1 MNVSILVVSL
11 VAAATAV
18 VVLLVL
24 WQLLTARAAAQSTAT
39 EERARSS
46 ELVVQ
51 LAQAQGDLAQARA
64 EAAAARATVTALQ
77 ERGAQLLAQLEDER
91 KRNDELAAAA
101 AAAQAESAQ
110 ARTQL
115 ASEREAFGRE
125 RAGIEQKMLGQFQ
138 SLAQQA
144 LGDAST
150 AFLNLAVTKLGK
162 EHETLNGNLA
172 TRVAE
177 MKGIVSPI
185 FEEFS
190 KFGQAVSALQK
201 DSSENLGKIKTELES
216 VARLQTSLQDAVRTT
231 NDATGQLRNALQNP
245 RIAGNWGEI
254 SLDRIVEIAGMTE
267 HIDDDRQTGTRASG
281 GTLEKPDL
289 TIHLTG
295 GLNIP
300 LDAKASTA
308 NYIRAVGAADEAER
322 RRLLEASARDIKARV
337 TELRGRA
344 YDGIPGYAGMTIM
357 FVPNESML
365 SSALALE
372 PDLIED
378 ALRSNIVI
386 CSPLLL
392 LCYLRAFANGWRLQK
407 QQENAE
413 EVARRGRMLHDR
425 LQSFFAALGKVGW
438 YLNHTVEKFNIVV
451 GKMDNLLVPG
461 REMSKMLGL
470 TGELLPVAGV
480 DTLARAVGFKQTE
493 DDIAPAL
500 RDEANPA
507 LSGSGV

>member
-1 MNVSILVVSL
+1 MTVSIVVASL
-11 VAAATAV
+11 LAAV
-18 VVLLVL
+18 GVVLML
-24 WQLLTARAAAQSTAT
+24 WQLLTARAAAESVAAH
-39 EERARSS
+39 ERARSS

-51 LAQAQGDLAQARA
+51 LAQSQRDLAQVQA
-64 EAAAARATVTALQ
+64 EAAAARATMTALQ
-77 ERGAQLLAQLEDER
+77 EQGTQLLAQLELER
-91 KRNDELAAAA
+91 ARSEELADRLTL
-101 AAAQAESAQ
+101 AQAESTQAQ
-110 ARTQL
+110 TKL
-115 ASEREAFGRE
+115 VSEREAFERE

-138 SLAQQA
+138 CLAQQA

-150 AFLNLAVTKLGK
+150 AFLNLAVTKLGQ

-190 KFGQAVSALQK
+190 KFGQAVSDLQK

-267 HIDDDRQTGTRASG
+267 HIDDDRQTGARALG

-308 NYIRAVGAADEAER
+308 NYIRAIGAPDEAER
-322 RRLLEASARDIKARV
+322 RRLFEASARDIKARV

-365 SSALALE
+365 SSTLALE
-372 PDLIED
+372 PNLIED
-378 ALRSNIVI
+378 ALRSGIVI

-438 YLNHTVEKFNIVV
+438 YLNHTVEKFNGVV

-461 REMSKMLGL
+461 REMGKMLGL
-470 TGELLPVAGV
+470 TSELHLVAGV
-480 DTLARAVGFKQTE
+480 DTLARDVKFKEAE
-493 DDIAPAL
+493 DDVAPAL
-500 RDEANPA
+500 PDEANAA
-507 LSGSGV
+507 LSGRAV